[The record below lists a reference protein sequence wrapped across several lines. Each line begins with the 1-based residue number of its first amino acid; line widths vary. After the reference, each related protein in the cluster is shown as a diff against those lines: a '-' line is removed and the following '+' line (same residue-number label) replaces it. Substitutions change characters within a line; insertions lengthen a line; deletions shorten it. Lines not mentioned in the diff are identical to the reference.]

1 MVKFRHSMRNDDMDD
16 CRSEL
21 HQVVG
26 IRYEG
31 RWQSILVVFVES
43 QSQMLGCSDAWT
55 LGRLSA
61 CA

>member
-31 RWQSILVVFVES
+31 RWQSILSFLCRVES
-43 QSQMLGCSDAWT
+43 QSQMGCSDARM
-55 LGRLSA
+55 LGRLDA
-61 CA
+61 